1 MILPVAR
8 PQPADATA
16 SWGVTTP
23 RPVSTGP
30 GRPIVNVIVVELIT
44 PDRIVAE
51 PDGSESRPASPAVLA
66 RYGRTA
72 Q

>member
-1 MILPVAR
+1 MILPVAC
-8 PQPADATA
+8 PQPAGAAA

-23 RPVSTGP
+23 RPGSTGP
-30 GRPIVNVIVVELIT
+30 GRAIVSVIVIEFIT
-44 PDRIVAE
+44 PDRIVAD
-51 PDGSESRPASPAVLA
+51 PDGSEGTRAGPAVLA

>member
-1 MILPVAR
+1 
-8 PQPADATA
+8 
-16 SWGVTTP
+16 
-23 RPVSTGP
+23 VS
-30 GRPIVNVIVVELIT
+30 VIDIEFIT

-51 PDGSESRPASPAVLA
+51 PDGSEGPPARPAVLA

>member
-16 SWGVTTP
+16 SWRVTTP

-30 GRPIVNVIVVELIT
+30 GRPIVSVIVIEFIT
-44 PDRIVAE
+44 PDWIAAG
-51 PDGSESRPASPAVLA
+51 PDGSEGGPAGPAVLA

>member
-1 MILPVAR
+1 MILPAAR
-8 PQPADATA
+8 RATA

-30 GRPIVNVIVVELIT
+30 GRPIVSVIVIEFIT
-44 PDRIVAE
+44 PDWIAAG
-51 PDGSESRPASPAVLA
+51 PDGSEGGPAGPAVLA

>member
-1 MILPVAR
+1 
-8 PQPADATA
+8 
-16 SWGVTTP
+16 
-23 RPVSTGP
+23 VS
-30 GRPIVNVIVVELIT
+30 VIVIELIT

-51 PDGSESRPASPAVLA
+51 LDGSEGRPAGPAVLA